1 MYVKTN
7 NDMFS
12 CCRNLAPGE
21 IKFPFYA
28 YHLKD
33 AFKDKEA
40 KLRKAI
46 QSLPKEM
53 RPQVV
58 AAFVPEGMSLQND
71 WVN

>member
-7 NDMFS
+7 NGMFS

-21 IKFPFYA
+21 IEFPDYA
-28 YHLKD
+28 YKLKD
-33 AFKDKEA
+33 AFKDKDA
-40 KLRKAI
+40 KLREAV
-46 QSLPKEM
+46 QSLSKKNRPK
-53 RPQVV
+53 VV